1 MTAET
6 IGKQLAQARAA
17 KGLTL
22 DEAAHITKVRPDK
35 LAALEHDDY
44 SAFPN
49 NTYARGFLQL
59 YGRFLGVDVGSLANQ
74 LESGNPIS
82 IQDYQYLNVELE
94 AEPDQRRR
102 MRPREAESRRPSIA
116 PLIVFVV
123 LLIGAAFVVHFYMK
137 AAQLG
142 ALDDARKLHA
152 AQNATPAPE
161 PAPAAGETTPPAPA
175 EQPAPAPVATDKD
188 FVKPNAS
195 LPAPTPRVTPPTVAQ
210 VPPVDNELSV
220 EPVKTSR
227 VRIRRNDFA
236 SAPVFEDVL
245 YPGVGPLKIK
255 GTRFYIEVIGDG
267 AVTLRKNG
275 QAVAYQAPG
284 TIIQ

>member
-6 IGKQLAQARAA
+6 IGKQLARARAA

-49 NTYARGFLQL
+49 NTYARGFLHL
-59 YGRFLGVDVGSLANQ
+59 YGRFLGVDVGPLANQ

-82 IQDYQYLNVELE
+82 MQDYQYLNAELE
-94 AEPDQRRR
+94 PEPEQRHRN
-102 MRPREAESRRPSIA
+102 RPREVESRRPSLA

-123 LLIGAAFVVHFYMK
+123 LLAGAAVAIHFYMK

-142 ALDDARKLHA
+142 VLDEAKRLRA
-152 AQNATPAPE
+152 EATPAPE
-161 PAPAAGETTPPAPA
+161 SAPAGVEAGQPAPAARPMPPA
-175 EQPAPAPVATDKD
+175 VADKE
-188 FVKPNAS
+188 FVRPNS
-195 LPAPTPRVTPPTVAQ
+195 TVPTPTPRVTPPTVGQ
-210 VPPVDNELSV
+210 VPASDNELSV
-220 EPVKTSR
+220 EPVKKTR

-236 SAPVFEDVL
+236 SAPVFEDFL

-255 GTRFYIEVIGDG
+255 GAKFYIEVLGDG
-267 AVTLRKNG
+267 AVNIRKNG
-275 QAVAYQAPG
+275 QPIAYQAPG